1 MATDDRRGLH
11 VGVLVGIS
19 TAAYAATLAGVTSLQ
34 HASDAALIAARDP
47 VARTVYAVR
56 ADGDA
61 LEGRL
66 RVAADRYSAVAGD
79 YSDLGPAV
87 DDLELKL
94 DDLAVMTRRIDASA
108 ARLPA
113 RVALP
118 SVGSAP
124 GRATPPT
131 THAVTRASGV

>member
-1 MATDDRRGLH
+1 MATDGRRGLH

-19 TAAYAATLAGVTSLQ
+19 TAAYAAALAGVASLQ
-34 HASDAALIAARDP
+34 SASDAALIAARDP
-47 VARTVYAVR
+47 IARTVASVR
-56 ADGDA
+56 SDGDA
-61 LEGRL
+61 LERRL
-66 RVAADRYSAVAGD
+66 RGAADRYSSVAGD

-94 DDLAVMTRRIDASA
+94 DALAVMTGRIGASA
-108 ARLPA
+108 AQLPA

-124 GRATPPT
+124 GRAAPPV
-131 THAVTRASGV
+131 THAVTRASGA

>member
-11 VGVLVGIS
+11 LGVLFGIS
-19 TAAYAATLAGVTSLQ
+19 TAAYAATLAGVTTLQ
-34 HASDAALIAARDP
+34 HASDAEVIAARDP
-47 VARTVYAVR
+47 IARTVESVR

-61 LEGRL
+61 LERGL
-66 RVAADRYSAVAGD
+66 RGAADRYSAVAGD

-94 DDLAVMTRRIDASA
+94 DELAVMTRRIGATA
-108 ARLPA
+108 ARLPE

-118 SVGSAP
+118 SVGRAP
-124 GRATPPT
+124 GRVAPPT